1 MIRWSI
7 ENWPW
12 IASGGGTILAILAI
26 LGAIFRHEIVSFIY
40 DQD

>member
-12 IASGGGTILAILAI
+12 IASGGGTILAIL
-26 LGAIFRHEIVSFIY
+26 GAIFRHEIVSFIY